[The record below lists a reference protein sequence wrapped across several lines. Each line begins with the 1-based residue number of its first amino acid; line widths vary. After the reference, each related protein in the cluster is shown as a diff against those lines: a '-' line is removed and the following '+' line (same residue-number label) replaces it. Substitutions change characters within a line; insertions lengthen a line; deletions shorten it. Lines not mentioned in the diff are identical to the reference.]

1 MKQSGLKIKR
11 ASLLCWVVWPA
22 TVWLL
27 AIILLTTCTSCA
39 TKERIVYEHIH
50 HYQQADTLTTNVQ
63 ADGHSH
69 VEQQQSDSIMRATL
83 SQWMH
88 DFVAQS
94 QEREVTTETLTET
107 IDSLGRVIRQQQR
120 TTERTL
126 SRQEQEHREAI
137 EQHLWQELSSRISSY
152 DSAWQQRLTQLQTH
166 YEQALEQQRQEQ
178 TKPQQQSWWQRT
190 LGKIQFAVIVAI
202 LAAALWATRKWW
214 LKIFNR

>member
-1 MKQSGLKIKR
+1 MKQSELKIKW

-22 TVWLL
+22 TVWLF
-27 AIILLTTCTSCA
+27 AIILLTTCTSCN

-50 HYQQADTLTTNVQ
+50 HYQQADTLATNVQ
-63 ADGHSH
+63 TDGHSH

-137 EQHLWQELSSRISSY
+137 EQQLWQELSRRISSY

-190 LGKIQFAVIVAI
+190 WGKIQFAAIVAI

>member
-11 ASLLCWVVWPA
+11 ASLLCWVVW
-22 TVWLL
+22 LI
-27 AIILLTTCTSCA
+27 AIILLTTCNSCA
-39 TKERIVYEHIH
+39 TKEHIVYEHIH
-50 HYQQADTLTTNVQ
+50 HYQQADTLSTNVQ

-137 EQHLWQELSSRISSY
+137 EQQLWQELSRRISSY
-152 DSAWQQRLTQLQTH
+152 DSTWQQRLTQLQTH
-166 YEQALEQQRQEQ
+166 YEQALEQQRQKQ

-190 LGKIQFAVIVAI
+190 WGKIQFAAIVAI

>member
-1 MKQSGLKIKR
+1 MKQSRLKIKW

-22 TVWLL
+22 TVWLF
-27 AIILLTTCTSCA
+27 AILVLTTCASCA

-50 HYQQADTLTTNVQ
+50 HYQQADTLSTNVQ

-69 VEQQQSDSIMRATL
+69 VEKQQSDSIMRATL

-88 DFVAQS
+88 DFVVQS

-137 EQHLWQELSSRISSY
+137 EQQLWQELSSRISSY

-190 LGKIQFAVIVAI
+190 WGKIQFAAIVAI
-202 LAAALWATRKWW
+202 LATALWATRKWW